1 MFANLK
7 NNVLTVNSYRFP
19 DAQVTTLD
27 DIMLNIDEETGECLT
42 AIIDSRLDI
51 FKNDVDEYIAEYTGV
66 TGSDELAYHEEA
78 HHIYYVGD
86 DLNELV
92 NKCNLWG
99 ADLEKIAIYVDSE
112 EVEL

>member
-7 NNVLTVNSYRFP
+7 NNVLTVNSYRFT

-27 DIMLNIDEETGECLT
+27 DIMMNIDEETGECLT

-51 FKNDVDEYIAEYTGV
+51 FQNDANEYIAEYTGV

-78 HHIYYVGD
+78 HHIYCVGD
-86 DLNELV
+86 DIADLV

-99 ADLEKIAIYVDSE
+99 ADLDKTAIYLDSE